1 MSKEWLEAYEKL
13 ANEWD
18 SNLPGKQKAYDAL
31 EAQLREIENDTDPR
45 HTFGVDRREL
55 ARWRSLLE
63 KLHARDG
70 PVYGGGTFVRPPGVL
85 GGGGSGGGGDA
96 GGGGSSSNSSSS
108 SSIGDEDG
116 LAAAPSMQQQQMMLK
131 EQDLIVGEI
140 GRGMDRLY
148 DRAVTI
154 KDESSLHIKLLDGID
169 TDVDHAM
176 NDLRSETA
184 RANAVRRTSSN
195 CPYYVTIVVLLGV
208 LCLLII
214 LSW

>member
-1 MSKEWLEAYEKL
+1 
-13 ANEWD
+13 
-18 SNLPGKQKAYDAL
+18 
-31 EAQLREIENDTDPR
+31 
-45 HTFGVDRREL
+45 
-55 ARWRSLLE
+55 
-63 KLHARDG
+63 
-70 PVYGGGTFVRPPGVL
+70 
-85 GGGGSGGGGDA
+85 
-96 GGGGSSSNSSSS
+96 
-108 SSIGDEDG
+108 
-116 LAAAPSMQQQQMMLK
+116 MQQQQMMLK